1 MKTSYLNP
9 DQLNSGF
16 WPRTHTEAASPGL
29 CACCRHCCLC
39 WPPLCLD
46 SPTLQA
52 LAFFFF
58 FFFSGSGFC
67 LSILEPPQASPHLT
81 GLVCLP
87 NSATLFLL
95 SCYSVTTSCQTL
107 LSQGLQ
113 HARLLCPPHSPR
125 VCSDSCRLS
134 QWCYLTISSS
144 DFLLSVC
151 MLSLARLFVSPCGLC
166 SPLGSSVHGIS

>member
-29 CACCRHCCLC
+29 CACCRHCCLR

-52 LAFFFF
+52 LALFLNFGET
-58 FFFSGSGFC
+58 SGIS
-67 LSILEPPQASPHLT
+67 PPYWT
-81 GLVCLP
+81 CLP
-87 NSATLFLL
+87 AQLKATLFLL

-107 LSQGLQ
+107 RSQGLQ

-151 MLSLARLFVSPCGLC
+151 MLSLAWLFVSPCGLC

>member
-29 CACCRHCCLC
+29 CACCRHCCLR

-52 LAFFFF
+52 LAF

-87 NSATLFLL
+87 NSKPHF
-95 SCYSVTTSCQTL
+95 SCSVVIQ
-107 LSQGLQ
+107 SQR
-113 HARLLCPPHSPR
+113 HVRLCDPKD
-125 VCSDSCRLS
+125 CS
-134 QWCYLTISSS
+134 
-144 DFLLSVC
+144 
-151 MLSLARLFVSPCGLC
+151 MP
-166 SPLGSSVHGIS
+166 GSSVHHILPEFAKIHVDWVSDATSLSHPLTSCSVCACSVLPDSLWAHVGCVAH